1 MVKYLPGSAT
11 IKLGDFGN
19 AVSHDRPYRIG
30 GTIAYAAPEN
40 VIGLTNRGGRG
51 DVFSAAIVLIEAACR
66 SLLMPTRLPLA
77 YQESSHPTQGLRRKW
92 VHLYHLV
99 LLSSLIEQ
107 RPVYAGEVVRQYFG
121 NMAKHRILEVLRT
134 EFSTFDDD
142 LCSITVSI
150 QHSPGYSLK
159 VSSYLQ
165 AKIRSIKRNDPGLHR
180 FLRTLLCKQSRRPTA
195 RVALEHPWFTSV

>member
-1 MVKYLPGSAT
+1 VSQICKVVASLTRCVASEDACIIHDDVKMENIMVKYLPGSAT

-19 AVSHDRPYRIG
+19 AVPHDRPYRIG

-40 VIGLTNRGGRG
+40 VIGLMNRGGRG

-66 SLLMPTRLPLA
+66 SLLMPTGLPIA

-121 NMAKHRILEVLRT
+121 NIAKHRILEVLRT

-142 LCSITVSI
+142 LCSITASI
-150 QHSPGYSLK
+150 QNSPASSLK
-159 VSSYLQ
+159 V
-165 AKIRSIKRNDPGLHR
+165 
-180 FLRTLLCKQSRRPTA
+180 
-195 RVALEHPWFTSV
+195 